1 MLEGDTMQILLN
13 TVKNIISDLFAM
25 GKGYIY
31 GFVMVGLLVFIGGAL
46 LYGVLFVRNIM
57 F

>member
-1 MLEGDTMQILLN
+1 MQILLN
-13 TVKNIISDLFAM
+13 RFKNIISDLFAM

-46 LYGVLFVRNIM
+46 LYGVLFVRNLM